1 MRYFT
6 MMGPAGSLHVVCTPI
21 YVVFGACIRAQKPT
35 KLAHQSCVKAVSL
48 TDLIRQFP
56 FLINTSK
63 AREEDCSLSVN
74 FLSFSVPGEKFC
86 SW

>member
-1 MRYFT
+1 MRYFK
-6 MMGPAGSLHVVCTPI
+6 MMGPAGSLHVVGTPI
-21 YVVFGACIRAQKPT
+21 SVTFGACIRAQKPT

-48 TDLIRQFP
+48 TDLIRQFA

-63 AREEDCSLSVN
+63 ALEEDCPLFVN

-86 SW
+86 PW